1 MQRLATLHLDPGL
14 SGEGRVL
21 ERLAVRAVVLR
32 GRQVLLLR
40 SSSSGDY
47 KFPGGGVEAGE
58 TPQAALSRELAE
70 ECGVVL
76 LEVCGEL
83 GEVVEVFRPQE
94 VEYDAFHM
102 ISWYYVCRV
111 GDHFG
116 EQQLEG
122 YEAEL
127 GLTPVW
133 VDLTAAIQTSEE
145 ALEAQRAPRWGQREL
160 WVLREL
166 ARRAQR
172 S

>member
-1 MQRLATLHLDPGL
+1 MQRLVTLHLDPDV

-32 GRQVLLLR
+32 GRHVLLLHAT
-40 SSSSGDY
+40 SSGGY

-58 TPQAALSRELAE
+58 TPQAALRRELAE
-70 ECGVVL
+70 ECGATL

-83 GEVVEVFRPQE
+83 GEVVEVFRPQQT
-94 VEYDAFHM
+94 EYDAFHM
-102 ISWYYVCRV
+102 TSRYYVCRV
-111 GDHFG
+111 GSHFG

-133 VDLTAAIQTSEE
+133 VDLTAAVQTCEE
-145 ALEAQRAPRWGQREL
+145 ALEAKRAPRWGRREL

-166 ARRAQR
+166 ERRAE
-172 S
+172 SF